1 MFTGSWVL
9 TTPVA
14 SVPSD
19 KFLTFRNAGAKL
31 QSGAVLGGPMLG
43 KAVGS
48 FWVKSESS
56 CCSGS
61 GYSTKVAAGS
71 PWVASLDARREGLG
85 LVVIGPR

>member
-1 MFTGSWVL
+1 
-9 TTPVA
+9 
-14 SVPSD
+14 
-19 KFLTFRNAGAKL
+19 
-31 QSGAVLGGPMLG
+31 MLG

-71 PWVASLDARREGLG
+71 PWVASLDPRREGLG